1 MDKSRAES
9 TTGRLDVLMVSQP
22 VEYGVAVCVRQ
33 LAEAGVAAGH
43 RVAVAC
49 PGRESGPLADWIQEA
64 GAVHIPLELVR
75 QPSLR
80 DVGGVRAIRRLARGR
95 DVVHLH
101 SSKAGALG
109 RFAVA
114 TLRKRDRP
122 AVVFTPHYWSWQV
135 GGPLANL
142 YKWVERLLVHRCDA
156 IVAVSEEEADEG
168 RTELGRTTGNLR
180 VIPNGVDRDRF
191 SPSGRRGTRDPDTP
205 LIVCVGRLSNQK
217 GQDVAIRALAQL
229 QNQDARLRLVG
240 DDNPVGEREKLEQ
253 LASSLGVGDRIE
265 WLGKVADPAPEF
277 RTADI
282 VVAPSRWEGMSLVF
296 LEAMAC
302 GSAVVVSD
310 VFGSDA
316 IGSAGVVVPPAD
328 PDALA
333 REIDALLGDRDRRL
347 RLGAAARKRSESY
360 DVATT
365 LSRNLELWH
374 TLGRERDATAGRA

>member
-1 MDKSRAES
+1 
-9 TTGRLDVLMVSQP
+9 
-22 VEYGVAVCVRQ
+22 
-33 LAEAGVAAGH
+33 
-43 RVAVAC
+43 
-49 PGRESGPLADWIQEA
+49 
-64 GAVHIPLELVR
+64 
-75 QPSLR
+75 
-80 DVGGVRAIRRLARGR
+80 
-95 DVVHLH
+95 
-101 SSKAGALG
+101 
-109 RFAVA
+109 
-114 TLRKRDRP
+114 
-122 AVVFTPHYWSWQV
+122 
-135 GGPLANL
+135 
-142 YKWVERLLVHRCDA
+142 
-156 IVAVSEEEADEG
+156 
-168 RTELGRTTGNLR
+168 
-180 VIPNGVDRDRF
+180 
-191 SPSGRRGTRDPDTP
+191 
-205 LIVCVGRLSNQK
+205 
-217 GQDVAIRALAQL
+217 
-229 QNQDARLRLVG
+229 LVG